1 MLQFKNKI
9 EISCKEF
16 AGIQKCNLDKPICA
30 NSDVKSVQNLHT
42 NARLIWSIFL
52 MRMVCK
58 LLSRAAWKMAL
69 ESYLHTKEHQK
80 RDDRIFT
87 IPKAFFAMG
96 LNLSK
101 ANVNHRKLYFADFV
115 GLSEERTFGL
125 DLTRALYSFIIWK
138 VGLRLRLQI

>member
-30 NSDVKSVQNLHT
+30 NSDVNTVQNLHT
-42 NARLIWSIFL
+42 NARLIWSIYV

-69 ESYLHTKEHQK
+69 ESYLHTKEHQIK

-96 LNLSK
+96 LNL
-101 ANVNHRKLYFADFV
+101 KLTWIIENYILQTCR
-115 GLSEERTFGL
+115 LSEERTFGL
-125 DLTRALYSFIIWK
+125 DLTRVLYTFIIWK
-138 VGLRLRLQI
+138 VGLWFRLQI